1 MQIRENTSW
10 GTNHTV
16 RADQEWVR
24 LLDWAR
30 RGDHTAED
38 RLANHV
44 LEYAKR
50 RVRILGVSAD
60 DTPDVAQAC
69 TVEVLRHLGD
79 FDANKGRF
87 DGWVS
92 GFALNSVRAYN
103 RGARKLR
110 AEVALEDVPE
120 PTVDDGLA
128 SSKRAGLET
137 ALGKLTARD
146 KNLLSLRFGMGLSS
160 EEISAQVNMSP
171 TQVRKR
177 ISRAIERLR
186 RQPAIQDII
195 SG

>member
-1 MQIRENTSW
+1 MQIREESRGSSRTI
-10 GTNHTV
+10 

-38 RLANHV
+38 RLATDV

-50 RVRILGVSAD
+50 RVRFLGVSAD
-60 DTPDVAQAC
+60 DVPDVAQAC
-69 TVEVLRHLGD
+69 TIEVLRHLGD
-79 FDANKGRF
+79 FDAERGRF

-110 AEVALEDVPE
+110 AEVALEDVAE
-120 PTVDDGLA
+120 PTADSSSRD
-128 SSKRAGLET
+128 SKRVGLEA
-137 ALGKLTARD
+137 ALARLTSRD
-146 KNLLSLRFGMGLSS
+146 KNLLHLKFGLGLSS
-160 EEISAQVNMSP
+160 EEISERVQMSP

-177 ISRAIERLR
+177 VSRTIERLR
-186 RQPAIQDII
+186 RQPAIREIL
-195 SG
+195 SR